1 METFTYVP
9 AKNVEEACSLL
20 ARYGEDAKILS
31 GGQSLVNMMKQRLIS
46 PPVIIDIKGIS
57 DLSYIR
63 FTDSDGLR
71 IGGLTTH
78 RSVEKSDIIID
89 KFPMLAQM
97 EYLLASVAV
106 RNWGTVGGNLC
117 SADPASDLAPTLIAL
132 GAEVTLTSVE
142 STRTLPL
149 EDFFVDSF
157 ETVIKPDEILTEI
170 HVPDAVAGGGIYTKF
185 AQRQTDLA
193 VVSVATYLTFDRSSR
208 DVCNDIRIV
217 MGSVDPFPTRA
228 KRAEQMIIG
237 QQMDAAV
244 IEKAAT
250 IASEDISPTSDLNG
264 TEEFKREIARV
275 LVKKTVEE
283 AADRARKMSK

>member
-132 GAEVTLTSVE
+132 GAEVFKLDNALSAALHVDDGRVV
-142 STRTLPL
+142 SFRGKLFGRLLCRLPAPIADGSSD
-149 EDFFVDSF
+149 DFFC
-157 ETVIKPDEILTEI
+157 
-170 HVPDAVAGGGIYTKF
+170 HA
-185 AQRQTDLA
+185 
-193 VVSVATYLTFDRSSR
+193 
-208 DVCNDIRIV
+208 
-217 MGSVDPFPTRA
+217 
-228 KRAEQMIIG
+228 
-237 QQMDAAV
+237 
-244 IEKAAT
+244 
-250 IASEDISPTSDLNG
+250 
-264 TEEFKREIARV
+264 
-275 LVKKTVEE
+275 
-283 AADRARKMSK
+283 